1 MRFLSCDWGTSR
13 MRLRLVAT
21 ASGRVEAEVAS
32 DDGVARIQ
40 EAALQGV
47 SSSGEAVESQLE
59 EARARR
65 FEATLARR
73 IAELES
79 QSTVCLENLPVVV
92 SGMASSSI
100 GWRELPYGTLPMTLD
115 GRSLPTTRI
124 ALTGSGRHEVLL
136 VSGLRAEADV
146 LRGEEVEA
154 LGLLG
159 PGPYRELAEDG
170 LLILTGT
177 HSKHIRVVDRQITTF
192 ETFMTGELY
201 DVMAR
206 SSVLRSSVD
215 PDALEGA
222 WWESSP
228 TLSKVFCGAVAESR
242 GRALSSLLF
251 SVRARQVLERR
262 PPAWCAARLSGL
274 LVGAELAGAAS
285 SVPDAT
291 PILIGASRSLETPYR
306 LASTA
311 LGLERRTTFATEER
325 MRAAVVFGQRLLLDL
340 TSFDGS
346 NRSPDP

>member
-1 MRFLSCDWGTSR
+1 
-13 MRLRLVAT
+13 MRLRLVAAESAT
-21 ASGRVEAEVAS
+21 VEAEVAS

-40 EAALQGV
+40 EAVLRAF
-47 SSSGEAVESQLE
+47 SSSGEADQSQLE
-59 EARARR
+59 VARARS
-65 FEATLARR
+65 FETTLARR

-79 QSTVCLENLPVVV
+79 QSSVSLENVPVVV

-100 GWRELPYGTLPMTLD
+100 GWRELPYGTLPMRLD
-115 GRSLPTTRI
+115 GRSLPTARI
-124 ALTGSGRHEVLL
+124 ALSGSGGHEVLL
-136 VSGLRAEADV
+136 ISGLRAAADV

-159 PGPYRELAEDG
+159 TAPHQEVAEDG
-170 LLILTGT
+170 LLILAGT
-177 HSKHIRVVDRQITTF
+177 HSKHVRVVDRRITTF

-206 SSVLRSSVD
+206 SSVLRNSVD
-215 PDALEGA
+215 PDALESV

-228 TLSKVFCGAVAESR
+228 ALSEVFCDAVAESC
-242 GRALSSLLF
+242 GRSLSSLLF
-251 SVRARQVLERR
+251 SVRARQVLEQRS
-262 PPAWCAARLSGL
+262 PAWCAARLSGL

-311 LGLERRTTFATEER
+311 LGLDRRVTFATEER
-325 MRAAVVFGQRLLLDL
+325 MGAAVVFGQRLLLD
-340 TSFDGS
+340 
-346 NRSPDP
+346 RQ

>member
-1 MRFLSCDWGTSR
+1 
-13 MRLRLVAT
+13 MRLRLVAA
-21 ASGRVEAEVAS
+21 ASGTVEAEVAS
-32 DDGVARIQ
+32 EDGVARIQ
-40 EAALQGV
+40 DAVLRAFSL
-47 SSSGEAVESQLE
+47 SGEAVQSQLE
-59 EARARR
+59 AARARR
-65 FEATLARR
+65 FETTLARR

-79 QSTVCLENLPVVV
+79 QSSVPLENLPVVV

-100 GWRELPYGTLPMTLD
+100 GWRELPYGTLPMMLD
-115 GRSLPTTRI
+115 GRSLPTARM
-124 ALTGSGRHEVLL
+124 ALSGSGGHEVLL

-154 LGLLG
+154 FGLLG
-159 PGPYRELAEDG
+159 TGPHRELAEDG
-170 LLILTGT
+170 LLILAGT
-177 HSKHIRVVDRQITTF
+177 HSKHIRVVDQRITTF

-206 SSVLRSSVD
+206 GSVLRSSVD
-215 PDALEGA
+215 PEALEGV

-228 TLSKVFCGAVAESR
+228 TLSEVFCGAVAESR
-242 GRALSSLLF
+242 GLPLSSLLF

-291 PILIGASRSLETPYR
+291 PILIGASRSLETPYL

-311 LGLERRTTFATEER
+311 LGLEHRVTFATEDR
-325 MRAAVVFGQRLLLDL
+325 MRAAVVSGQRLLLD
-340 TSFDGS
+340 
-346 NRSPDP
+346 RM